1 MIKLPGR
8 LKSSRENEFENI
20 NTFSFFYLEAVIGEK
35 EIIHINDRHVL
46 PLKAF
51 ELNQKTQ
58 VRRRNDSFNSTHF
71 HLARQI
77 RGNHL
82 FYGGWG
88 GGGGGGWESQIESVN
103 PQKTLA

>member
-1 MIKLPGR
+1 MSESIIKLPGR

-20 NTFSFFYLEAVIGEK
+20 NTFSFLEAVIGEK

-58 VRRRNDSFNSTHF
+58 VGRRIDSFNSTHF
-71 HLARQI
+71 HLACQI

-82 FYGGWG
+82 FYGVVVG
-88 GGGGGGWESQIESVN
+88 ES
-103 PQKTLA
+103 